1 MIKLSR
7 LGMGMAAIALSSPAF
22 AQDASTSDTESF
34 QVIGT
39 VPTLCSAG
47 SVTTGTGVFD
57 MGVLISTSTGLLRT
71 DLSAPDKILTG
82 AFCSGRSTIT
92 ISATPMAAQNFTGIP
107 PTGYS
112 TGVNYT
118 ATASGWT
125 TAVASFTTGAAANT
139 ASSQSRE
146 TAFSGDITV
155 SVSNFATVGGPTFR
169 PVADANYSGLVTV
182 TLAGS
187 N

>member
-1 MIKLSR
+1 MKTLAT
-7 LGMGMAAIALSSPAF
+7 LGLGLGALALAVPAS
-22 AQDASTSDTESF
+22 AQEASTSDTETF

-57 MGVLISTSTGLLRT
+57 MGVLINTSTGLLRT
-71 DLSAPDKILTG
+71 DLAAPDKVLTG
-82 AFCSGRSTIT
+82 AFCSGRSTIS
-92 ISATPMAAQNFTGIP
+92 ISATPMAAQNFTGTP
-107 PTGYS
+107 PAGYS

-125 TAVASFTTGAAANT
+125 AAPAAFTTGAASNT
-139 ASSQSRE
+139 GATQTRA

-155 SVSNFATVGGPTFR
+155 SVSNFATAGGTALR
-169 PVADANYSGLVTV
+169 PVADPNYSGLVTV